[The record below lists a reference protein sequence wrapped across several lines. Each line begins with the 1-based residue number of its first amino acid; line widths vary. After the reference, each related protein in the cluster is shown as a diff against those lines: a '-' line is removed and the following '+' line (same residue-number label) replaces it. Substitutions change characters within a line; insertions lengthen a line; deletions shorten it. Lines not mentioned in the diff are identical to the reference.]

1 MENANSYAGAITLNI
16 NSTGA
21 KTIYINGSASSSSNY
36 TLPAGLYLVY
46 YDGTYYRFRTS
57 TFLDGCFTRSYVN
70 TTTSNT
76 NYYLIGASGTG
87 DTSLY
92 RAYNSSGTANTT
104 GCYFNGYTGVLY
116 GAAWNDYAE
125 FRQCKEQFTP
135 GHVVFENGD
144 DTLSVSTKRMQRG
157 CSIVSDT
164 YGFAIGETE
173 KAKCPIAVSGRVL
186 AIPYESLEKFKNHI
200 GYAVCSGPNGTV
212 SIMTEEEERNY
223 PTCIIGTISAV
234 PEYETWGPNDIKVN
248 NRVWIK
254 IK

>member
-16 NSTGA
+16 NSSGA
-21 KTIYINGSASSSSNY
+21 KTIYINGSVSSSSNY

-46 YDGTYYRFRTS
+46 YDGTYYRFRTNS

-76 NYYLIGASGTG
+76 NYYLIGASSTG

-125 FRQCKEQFTP
+125 FENVKKNLNPVMLFLKMVMILYQFLP
-135 GHVVFENGD
+135 RDYNEDVLLF
-144 DTLSVSTKRMQRG
+144 
-157 CSIVSDT
+157 
-164 YGFAIGETE
+164 
-173 KAKCPIAVSGRVL
+173 PILMVL
-186 AIPYESLEKFKNHI
+186 Q
-200 GYAVCSGPNGTV
+200 
-212 SIMTEEEERNY
+212 
-223 PTCIIGTISAV
+223 
-234 PEYETWGPNDIKVN
+234 
-248 NRVWIK
+248 
-254 IK
+254 